1 MWQALREHWP
11 EYLIEAGALGT
22 FMVSACV
29 FAILLFHQ
37 ASPAVRAIPGQ
48 MPRLF
53 LMGLAMGGTLIAI
66 VYSPLGKRSGA
77 HMNPAVTL
85 TFLSLG
91 KVAAWDAV
99 FYVAAQFLGGIAGVM
114 LVALFLKAP
123 LADPGVNYATTL
135 PGMWGLRLAWI
146 GEFGIS
152 FLQMTVILTLSN
164 ARQLNRWTGLFA
176 GSLVAAY
183 ITLETPVSGMSM
195 NPARTFGSA
204 YAAHVWTAWWIYFT
218 APPLAMLAAAAI
230 YRRVKGARAV
240 LCAKLHHE
248 NAQRCIFRCR
258 YGMSGAGP

>member
-1 MWQALREHWP
+1 MWQALRQHWP
-11 EYLIEAGALGT
+11 EYLIEAGALAT

-29 FAILLFHQ
+29 FGILLFHP
-37 ASPAVRAIPGQ
+37 ASPATHLIPGHT
-48 MPRLF
+48 PRLL
-53 LMGLAMGGTLIAI
+53 LMGLAMGGTLIGI
-66 VYSPLGKRSGA
+66 VYSPFGKRSGA

-85 TFLSLG
+85 TFLTLG

-99 FYVAAQFLGGIAGVM
+99 FYVATQFGGAIAGVM

-123 LADPGVNYATTL
+123 LSDPAVNYVTTL
-135 PGMWGLRLAWI
+135 PGTWGIRAAWI
-146 GEFGIS
+146 GEFAIS
-152 FLQMTVILTLSN
+152 FLQMTAILTFSN
-164 ARQLNRWTGLFA
+164 ARRLNRWTGLFA

-204 YAAHVWTAWWIYFT
+204 YVAHVWTAIWIYFT
-218 APPLAMLAAAAI
+218 APVVAMLLAATI
-230 YRRVKGARAV
+230 YRWAKGAHAV

-258 YGMSGAGP
+258 YGMSSAEA